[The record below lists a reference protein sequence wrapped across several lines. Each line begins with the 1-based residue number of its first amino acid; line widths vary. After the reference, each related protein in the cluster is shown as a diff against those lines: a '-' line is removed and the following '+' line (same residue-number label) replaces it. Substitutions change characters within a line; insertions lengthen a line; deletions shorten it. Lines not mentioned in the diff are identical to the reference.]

1 MKLDL
6 ATAKKLYNDKTTQDW
21 FKKQLETEFSKQLLK
36 EFNYKNIKSFED
48 ACEVLGY
55 DAKNLPDV
63 SHLAI
68 EFAKP
73 IIAYYKLVVIIKA
86 INNGWTP
93 DWANSNQYKYYTW
106 FYVLSSGS
114 GFSDTGYCYT
124 YSCTVVGS
132 RLCVDSKDK
141 ALYIA
146 EQFKDLYED
155 YLLLK

>member
-48 ACEVLGY
+48 ACEVLEI
-55 DAKNLPDV
+55 NPNDV
-63 SHLAI
+63 FSKI
-68 EFAKP
+68 DTKDE
-73 IIAYYKLVVIIKA
+73 IAYKKLKIIIKA

-114 GFSDTGYCYT
+114 GFSDTVYCYT

>member
-48 ACEVLGY
+48 ACEVLEI
-55 DAKNLPDV
+55 NPNDV
-63 SHLAI
+63 FSKI
-68 EFAKP
+68 DTKDE
-73 IIAYYKLVVIIKA
+73 IAYKKLKIIIKA

-114 GFSDTGYCYT
+114 GFSDTNFN
-124 YSCTVVGS
+124 YSLTNSNVGS

>member
-48 ACEVLGY
+48 ACEVLEI
-55 DAKNLPDV
+55 NPNDV
-63 SHLAI
+63 FSKI
-68 EFAKP
+68 DTKDE
-73 IIAYYKLVVIIKA
+73 IAYKKLKIIIKA

-114 GFSDTGYCYT
+114 GFSDTHCNCTLTIT
-124 YSCTVVGS
+124 YVGS

>member
-48 ACEVLGY
+48 ACEVLEI
-55 DAKNLPDV
+55 NPNDV
-63 SHLAI
+63 FSKI
-68 EFAKP
+68 DTKDE
-73 IIAYYKLVVIIKA
+73 IAYKKLKIIIKA

-114 GFSDTGYCYT
+114 GFSDTFCG
-124 YSCTVVGS
+124 CTNAATHVGS

>member
-6 ATAKKLYNDKTTQDW
+6 ATAKKLYNDKNTQDW
-21 FKKQLETEFSKQLLK
+21 FKKQLETEFGKQLLK
-36 EFNYKNIKSFED
+36 EFNYKDIKSFED
-48 ACEVLGY
+48 ACNFLGY

-63 SHLAI
+63 SHLPT

-93 DWANSNQYKYYTW
+93 DWSNSNQYKYYPW

-114 GFSDTGYCYT
+114 GFSDAHCLFTNADAN
-124 YSCTVVGS
+124 VGS

-141 ALYIA
+141 AQYLA
-146 EQFKDLYED
+146 EQFEDLYED

>member
-48 ACEVLGY
+48 ACEVLEI
-55 DAKNLPDV
+55 NPNDV
-63 SHLAI
+63 FSKI
-68 EFAKP
+68 DTKDE
-73 IIAYYKLVVIIKA
+73 IAYKKLKIIIKA

-114 GFSDTGYCYT
+114 GFSDTYFN
-124 YSCTVVGS
+124 YSLTNSNVGS

>member
-48 ACEVLGY
+48 ACEVLEI
-55 DAKNLPDV
+55 NPNDV
-63 SHLAI
+63 FSKI
-68 EFAKP
+68 DTKDE
-73 IIAYYKLVVIIKA
+73 IAYKKLKIIIKA

>member
-48 ACEVLGY
+48 ACEVLEI
-55 DAKNLPDV
+55 NPNDV
-63 SHLAI
+63 FSKI
-68 EFAKP
+68 DTKDE
-73 IIAYYKLVVIIKA
+73 IAYKKLKIIIKA

-114 GFSDTGYCYT
+114 GFSDTNFNYT
-124 YSCTVVGS
+124 LTNSNVGS